1 MGGVEALG
9 GGPLEKDDLGG
20 AGGVAARRLGQVD
33 VRGPD
38 AAGVADGTQQL
49 RRGQRRRQAQDE
61 ERAALA
67 LGYVGRP
74 VVAQRRVALV
84 VWAEAVHDVVD
95 RPAGRRMSGPG
106 AAAAAGGVAVVV
118 LLDLDRVHGTKGFVG
133 VGVDDGVGAVPER
146 VCSDGKERAGV
157 STGLC
162 LLHQRWLYCLGA
174 QVSLLALGQRRRRRV
189 DKCRVGRRAVVRS
202 RTEDGRAATTRS
214 DAG

>member
-1 MGGVEALG
+1 MGLVGGVEALG
-9 GGPLEKDDLGG
+9 GGPLEEDDLGG

-38 AAGVADGTQQL
+38 AAGVADGPQQL

-74 VVAQRRVALV
+74 VVGQRRVALV

-106 AAAAAGGVAVVV
+106 AAAAVAVVV
-118 LLDLDRVHGTKGFVG
+118 LDLDRVHGTKGFVG
-133 VGVDDGVGAVPER
+133 VGVDDGVGAGAVPER

-162 LLHQRWLYCLGA
+162 LLHQR
-174 QVSLLALGQRRRRRV
+174 
-189 DKCRVGRRAVVRS
+189 
-202 RTEDGRAATTRS
+202 
-214 DAG
+214 